1 MLAFTDTAFARL
13 CIAASR
19 IDPRRRRQWLQE
31 IAAKLDPQTVD
42 LPDDIVRAQDE
53 RTPAARRQA
62 RVRARRKNGTRCYT
76 VEVPDEI
83 VEGMITALVATDK
96 LTEAEACDHARVQ
109 AELGRMLVDWAR
121 RWMR

>member
-1 MLAFTDTAFARL
+1 MLAFTDSALARL

-19 IDPRRRRQWLQE
+19 VDPRRRRQWLQE

-42 LPDDIVRAQDE
+42 LPDDIVRTQVE

-76 VEVPDEI
+76 VEVPDTI
-83 VEGMITALVATDK
+83 AEGVITALVATK
-96 LTEAEACDHARVQ
+96 ILTEDKACDHACVQ
-109 AELGRMLVDWAR
+109 AELSRMLVDWAQ
-121 RWMR
+121 RWLR